1 MKKRVADIVVDTLLE
16 LGIDETFCVVGGGA
30 MHLNNAFEVNKDM
43 HVTFCHHEQ
52 ACAFAAE
59 GFAKYSGK
67 MACVSVTAGPGGVNA
82 LNGVYSAYVDYTPMI
97 VIAGYPRYETATPIT
112 GLNLRCRGVQEFDI
126 VNTVKTMTKYSK
138 LILGPKEIRQEII
151 KAYNIAMTGRRGPV
165 WLSIPLDVQAVQIEQ
180 NELLE
185 ESNSVCNKKIDGTII
200 TKIVDELKK
209 AKRPCILAGTGIR
222 YGDAVKEFKEFKN
235 KVRIPVVGSSLH
247 PDLLPLDTELYYGT
261 SGSCGPRAG
270 NYILQ
275 NADLILVLANS
286 LSTKQTGFNVGLFAP
301 NAKFIMIDAEIDET
315 KKPGL
320 HIDFPVEAEI
330 KSFFEQYTATVTET
344 INADEKWISYCK
356 SVKKM
361 FEGKDMPEYNNSD
374 RVFSKIFGHALMDKL
389 PEKCSIALGN
399 SSCVGSILTYGVH
412 FDSQRV
418 VVNYNA
424 GSMGDDLPEAIGIAV
439 ASKNPVY
446 CYTGDGSLMMNLQ
459 ELETIKYNKLP
470 IKVIVFSNNGYGAI
484 RNTCSNFFNGT
495 FTGCDSDSGIDF
507 PDFSKVADAF
517 GYKYYHC
524 KTCGE
529 IDTVLDSFIGYD
541 GLALL
546 EVDQQLIDPAIPRIM
561 SKMDENGKFTT
572 PSLLDMYPYL
582 SEDEDAHLLKLKYLE
597 NENCL

>member
-1 MKKRVADIVVDTLLE
+1 MKKRVADIVVETLLE
-16 LGIDETFCVVGGGA
+16 LGINETFCVVGGGA
-30 MHLNNAFEVNKDM
+30 MHLNNAFKINKDM

-67 MACVSVTAGPGGVNA
+67 MACVSVTSGPGGVNA

-138 LILGPKEIRQEII
+138 LVLEPKEIKAEII
-151 KAYNIAMTGRRGPV
+151 KAYKIALEGRRGPV
-165 WLSIPLDVQAVQIEQ
+165 WLSIPLDVQAIQIEQ
-180 NELLE
+180 NELSE
-185 ESNSVCNKKIDGTII
+185 ENYGICNKKIDGSII
-200 TKIVDELKK
+200 TEIVDELKK
-209 AKRPCILAGTGIR
+209 AKRPCILTGTGIR

-261 SGSCGPRAG
+261 SGSCGPRTG

-286 LSTKQTGFNVGLFAP
+286 LSTKQTGFNVELFAP
-301 NAKFIMIDAEIDET
+301 NAKFIMIDAELDET

-330 KSFFEQYTATVTET
+330 KSFFMQYNATVNET
-344 INADEKWISYCK
+344 IKGDEKWISYCN

-361 FEGKDMPEYNNSD
+361 FEGNDMPEYGESD
-374 RVFSKIFGHALMDKL
+374 RVYSKIFGHALMDKL
-389 PEKCSIALGN
+389 PKNCSVALGN
-399 SSCVGSILTYGVH
+399 SSCVVGILSYGVH
-412 FDSQRV
+412 YNTQRV
-418 VVNYNA
+418 IVNYNA
-424 GSMGDDLPEAIGIAV
+424 GSMGDDLPEAIGIAI

-495 FTGCDSDSGIDF
+495 FTGCDFDSGIDF
-507 PDFSKVADAF
+507 PDFSKIANAF
-517 GYKYYHC
+517 GYEYFHC
-524 KTCGE
+524 KNCGE
-529 IDTVLDSFIGYD
+529 IDSVLDSFISYD
-541 GLALL
+541 GLAFL
-546 EVDQQLIDPAIPRIM
+546 EVDQQLADPAIPKIM
-561 SKMDENGKFTT
+561 SKMDENGKFIT
-572 PSLLDMYPYL
+572 PSLLDMYPEL
-582 SEDEDAHLLKLKYLE
+582 SEKELMMLE
-597 NENCL
+597 NIKIS

>member
-16 LGIDETFCVVGGGA
+16 LGINETFCVVGGGA
-30 MHLNNAFEVNKDM
+30 MHLNNAFEINKDM

-59 GFAKYSGK
+59 GYAKYSGK

-97 VIAGYPRYETATPIT
+97 VIAGYPRYETSTPYT

-138 LILGPKEIRQEII
+138 LILNPKEIKQEII
-151 KAYNIAMTGRRGPV
+151 KAYKIALEGRRGPV
-165 WLSIPLDVQAVQIEQ
+165 WLSIPLDVQASLIDDE
-180 NELLE
+180 ELADCDFSPFENTLDRE
-185 ESNSVCNKKIDGTII
+185 VLVKICQEI
-200 TKIVDELKK
+200 KN
-209 AKRPCILAGTGIR
+209 AKRPCILTGTGIR
-222 YGDAVKEFKEFKN
+222 YGDAVEDFIQFKE
-235 KVRIPVVGSSLH
+235 KVRIPVVGSSLN
-247 PDLLPLDTELYYGT
+247 PDLLPMGTDLYYGT

-286 LSTKQTGFNVGLFAP
+286 LSTKQTGFNVSLFAP
-301 NAKFIMIDAEIDET
+301 KAKFIMVDAELDET

-320 HIDFPVEAEI
+320 HIDMPVQSEIRAFFNQYNDIIKETVEADSKWI
-330 KSFFEQYTATVTET
+330 AYCDSVYSFFE
-344 INADEKWISYCK
+344 N
-356 SVKKM
+356 
-361 FEGKDMPEYNNSD
+361 KDMPSSEDSN
-374 RVFSKIFGHALMDKL
+374 RVYSKIFGHALMDKL
-389 PEKCSIALGN
+389 PKNCSIALGN
-399 SSCVGSILTYGVH
+399 SSCVGSILSYGVH

-418 VVNYNA
+418 IVNYNA
-424 GSMGDDLPEAIGIAV
+424 GSMGDDLPEAIGMAI

-507 PDFSKVADAF
+507 PDFSKIADTF
-517 GYKYYHC
+517 GYKYFHC
-524 KTCGE
+524 RNCGE
-529 IDTVLDSFIGYD
+529 IDSILDNFIYYD
-541 GLALL
+541 GLAFL
-546 EVDQQLIDPAIPRIM
+546 EVDQQLVDPAIPRIM

-582 SEDEDAHLLKLKYLE
+582 NEENEKHLRKLKFWE
-597 NENCL
+597 N

>member
-16 LGIDETFCVVGGGA
+16 LGINETFCVVGGGA
-30 MHLNNAFEVNKDM
+30 MHLNNAFEINKEM

-52 ACAFAAE
+52 SCAFAAE

-67 MACVSVTAGPGGVNA
+67 IACVSVTSGPGGVNA

-138 LILGPKEIRQEII
+138 LILEPKEIKKEIL
-151 KAYNIAMTGRRGPV
+151 KAYNMAMSGRRGPV
-165 WLSIPLDVQAVQIEQ
+165 WLSIPLDVQAIQIEESDLQ
-180 NELLE
+180 EPPLFDCEKKLEYSVITRIVNELK
-185 ESNSVCNKKIDGTII
+185 N
-200 TKIVDELKK
+200 
-209 AKRPCILAGTGIR
+209 AKRPCILTGTGIR

-235 KVRIPVVGSSLH
+235 RVRIPVVGSSLH
-247 PDLLPLDTELYYGT
+247 PDLLPLDTELYCGT
-261 SGSCGPRAG
+261 SGSGGPRTG

-286 LSTKQTGFNVGLFAP
+286 LSTKQTGFNVELFAP
-301 NAKFIMIDAEIDET
+301 NAKFIMVDAEIDET

-320 HIDFPVEAEI
+320 HIDFPIEAEI
-330 KSFFEQYTATVTET
+330 KSFFTQYNSTVNET
-344 INADEKWISYCK
+344 INTDEKWISYCN
-356 SVKKM
+356 SIKKV
-361 FEGKDMPEYNNSD
+361 FEGKDMPAFKPSD
-374 RVFSKIFGHALMDKL
+374 RVFSKLFGHSLMDKL
-389 PEKCSIALGN
+389 PQNCSIALGN
-399 SSCVGSILTYGVH
+399 SSCVGSVLTYGVH

-418 VVNYNA
+418 IVNYNA
-424 GSMGDDLPEAIGIAV
+424 GSMGDDLPEAIGMAV

-507 PDFSKVADAF
+507 PDFSKVANAF
-517 GYKYYHC
+517 GYEYFHC
-524 KTCGE
+524 KSCGE
-529 IDTVLDSFIGYD
+529 IDSILDSFVGYD
-541 GLALL
+541 GLAFL
-546 EVDQQLIDPAIPRIM
+546 EVDQQLVDPVIPRIM

-582 SEDEDAHLLKLKYLE
+582 SEAEEEHLQKLKYWE
-597 NENCL
+597 NLI

>member
-16 LGIDETFCVVGGGA
+16 LGINETFCVVGGGA
-30 MHLNNAFEVNKDM
+30 MHLNNAFEINKDM

-67 MACVSVTAGPGGVNA
+67 IACVSVTSGPGGVNA

-138 LILGPKEIRQEII
+138 LILEPKEIRQEII
-151 KAYNIAMTGRRGPV
+151 KAYNIAMSGRRGPV
-165 WLSIPLDVQAVQIEQ
+165 WLSIPLDVQAIQIEESDLQ
-180 NELLE
+180 EAPIFEGEKKLDDSVITRIVNELK
-185 ESNSVCNKKIDGTII
+185 NAN
-200 TKIVDELKK
+200 
-209 AKRPCILAGTGIR
+209 RPCILTGTGIR

-247 PDLLPLDTELYYGT
+247 PDLLPLDAELYYGA
-261 SGSCGPRAG
+261 SGSCGPRLG

-275 NADLILVLANS
+275 NADVILVLANS
-286 LSTKQTGFNVGLFAP
+286 LSTKQTGFSVDLFAP
-301 NAKFIMIDAEIDET
+301 KAKFIMVDAELDET

-320 HIDFPVEAEI
+320 HIDFPVESEI
-330 KSFFEQYTATVTET
+330 KSFFNQYNAAVNET
-344 INADEKWISYCK
+344 IKADEKWISYCD
-356 SVKKM
+356 SVKKI
-361 FEGKDMPEYNNSD
+361 FEGKDMPTCKDSD
-374 RVFSKIFGHALMDKL
+374 RVFAKVFGHALMDKL
-389 PEKCSIALGN
+389 PKNCSIALGN
-399 SSCVGSILTYGVH
+399 SSCVGSVLSYGVH
-412 FDSQRV
+412 YDSQRV
-418 VVNYNA
+418 AVNYNA
-424 GSMGDDLPEAIGIAV
+424 GSMGDDLPEAIGMAV

-524 KTCGE
+524 RNCGE
-529 IDTVLDSFIGYD
+529 INSVLDSFISYD
-541 GLALL
+541 GLAFL
-546 EVDQQLIDPAIPRIM
+546 EVDQQLVDPVVPRIM
-561 SKMDENGKFTT
+561 SKMDKNGKFTT
-572 PSLLDMYPYL
+572 PSLLDMFPYL
-582 SEDEDAHLLKLKYLE
+582 TEDESAALKKIEYWK
-597 NENCL
+597 